1 METVSYSKD
10 IPLYGEFDVI
20 VFGGGPSGVCAAI
33 EAARDGASVLLCERT
48 GMLGGSATSALV
60 GPFMTCYDRDGNR
73 KVVGGLFDEIVGEM
87 KKIGG
92 AIDPADC
99 DSPSVF
105 TSFIGKYH
113 RHVTPFDSFVL
124 QLVLDRMT
132 AEAGVHNLLYTS
144 FADSV
149 TRDGRIEYALLDAP
163 QGLIAAKAKV
173 YIDCTG
179 NADVAAASGVPTR
192 KGGDGGESP
201 QPGTLFFEV
210 DGAEDEKYLD
220 RPARPVKCYRK
231 PVPGSYKVNHL
242 RVFDVDRADA
252 DSMTRGHTE
261 AREQVLDSYRVLLN
275 TPGFEHSKIT
285 QVAPELGI
293 REGRHIE
300 GVYRL
305 TVEDLS
311 EGTKFDDAICC
322 FGYGMDVHPRTS
334 DGQFGGGFSGEV
346 APVYYIP
353 YRSLLPLGCDNL
365 IVAGK
370 TVSAD
375 SQAAGAIRVMPAC
388 MAMGQAAGAA
398 AALAAGTE
406 RDPAEIDV
414 GQLLAILRGHGAK
427 LRADGAKQ

>member
-1 METVSYSKD
+1 MNNTVGYSKEL
-10 IPLYGEFDVI
+10 PLYGEFDAI
-20 VFGGGPSGVCAAI
+20 VLGGGPSGVCAAI

-73 KVVGGLFDEIVGEM
+73 KVVGGLFDEIVGRMIEL
-87 KKIGG
+87 GG
-92 AIDPADC
+92 AIHPSEC

-113 RHVTPFDSFVL
+113 RHVTPFDSYVL

-132 AEAGVHNLLYTS
+132 AGAGVHVLLYTS

-149 TRDGRIEYALLDAP
+149 AKDGKIDYTVLDAP
-163 QGLIAAKAKV
+163 QGLVAARAGV

-192 KGGDGGESP
+192 KGGDNGESP

-210 DGAEDEKYLD
+210 DGAEDEKFTE
-220 RPARPVKCYRK
+220 RPKRPVKCYRK

-261 AREQVLDSYRVLLN
+261 AREQILDSYRVLLN

-293 REGRHIE
+293 REGRHID

-311 EGTKFDDAICC
+311 SGTVFPDTICR

-346 APVYYIP
+346 APEYCIP
-353 YRSLLPLGCDNL
+353 YRSLLPLGCRNL

-370 TVSAD
+370 TLSAD
-375 SQAAGAIRVMPAC
+375 SQAAGAVRVMPAC

-398 AALAAGTE
+398 AALCVKHGTQPE
-406 RDPAEIDV
+406 GVDVAELV
-414 GQLLAILRGHGAK
+414 GILREHGAY
-427 LRADGAKQ
+427 LPE

>member
-1 METVSYSKD
+1 MLYSKE

-20 VFGGGPSGVCAAI
+20 VLGGGPAGVCAAI

-48 GMLGGSATSALV
+48 GMLGGSAAAALV

-73 KVVGGLFDEIVGEM
+73 KIVGGLFDEIVDEM

-99 DSPSVF
+99 DSPSVY

-113 RHVTPFDSFVL
+113 RHVTPFDSFAL
-124 QLVLDRMT
+124 QIVLDRMT
-132 AEAGVHNLLYTS
+132 AAAGVKNLLYTS

-149 TRDGRIEYALLDAP
+149 TRDGRIEYIVLDAP
-163 QGLIAAKAKV
+163 QGLIAAKAQV

-179 NADVAAASGVPTR
+179 NADVAAASGVPTH
-192 KGGDGGESP
+192 KGGDDGEAP

-261 AREQVLDSYRVLLN
+261 AREQVLESYKVLLA

-305 TVEDLS
+305 TVDDLS
-311 EGTKFDDAICC
+311 SGRRFDDTICC
-322 FGYGMDVHPRTS
+322 FGYGMDVHPRTA

-346 APVYYIP
+346 APVYFIP
-353 YRSLLPLGCDNL
+353 YRCLVPVGCSNLL
-365 IVAGK
+365 VAGK
-370 TVSAD
+370 TVSAE
-375 SQAAGAIRVMPAC
+375 SQAAGSIRVMPCC

-398 AALAAGTE
+398 AALCAESGAI
-406 RDPAEIDV
+406 PADV
-414 GQLLAILRGHGAK
+414 DTGALVSVLRSHGAC
-427 LRADGAKQ
+427 LE